1 MLQLTFPRCLGLF
14 PPDGRPC
21 PYRESCLHYTEGTD
35 GEPWLPRVEGQRC
48 FDRETDL
55 GATVGRV
62 KPCSGD

>member
-35 GEPWLPRVEGQRC
+35 GEPWLPRACGGP
-48 FDRETDL
+48 TL
-55 GATVGRV
+55 L
-62 KPCSGD
+62 

>member
-14 PPDGRPC
+14 PTDGQPC

-35 GEPWLPRVEGQRC
+35 GEGQRC

-62 KPCSGD
+62 DL